1 MRGLYVS
8 MNTPAPSLV
17 SIIEFFCHI
26 MATNILSGVAPA
38 GDGCCSD
45 QDGVDAQFVSLTD
58 TSQFP
63 SANLK
68 A

>member
-1 MRGLYVS
+1 
-8 MNTPAPSLV
+8 
-17 SIIEFFCHI
+17 
-26 MATNILSGVAPA
+26 MATYMLLGVAPA

-45 QDGVDAQFVSLTD
+45 QDGVEPQYVSLTD

-68 A
+68 T